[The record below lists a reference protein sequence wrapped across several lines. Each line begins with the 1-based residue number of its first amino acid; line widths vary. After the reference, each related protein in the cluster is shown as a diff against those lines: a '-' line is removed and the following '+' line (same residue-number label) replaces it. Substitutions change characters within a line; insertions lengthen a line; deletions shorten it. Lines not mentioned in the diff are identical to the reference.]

1 MTLSHDTVRFDR
13 SYDATPEQVF
23 AAWADSEAMSRWA
36 VPGPDHEL
44 RYETSDFRVGGRDLA
59 RCGAKGDLRFQAEVL
74 YLDIVQNER
83 IVLAETISEDGKPM
97 CAALVSVSLAADG
110 KGTRQIVTCQVTEF
124 VPGMADGYRHG
135 YGASLDN
142 LAGELARAA

>member
-1 MTLSHDTVRFDR
+1 MTLSHDTVTFERR
-13 SYDATPEQVF
+13 YDAPPSRVF

-44 RYETSDFRVGGRDLA
+44 RYEQSDFRVGGRDLA

-83 IVLAETISEDGKPM
+83 IVFAEVIRESGNPL
-97 CAALVSVSLAADG
+97 CAALVSVSLTAGG
-110 KGTRQIVTCQVTEF
+110 KSTRQIVTCQVTEF
-124 VPGMADGYRHG
+124 VPGMADGYREG